1 MQDTPYKTG
10 TPLGHMYPV
19 PMELAGVIYTRIH
32 PKVSIK
38 LLWGRKQVKGAHFRD
53 QDDRAEKT
61 DAAQGL
67 EEADAVI
74 NRLPLQFIH
83 SFMQFFEYAVQMCLV
98 FLICFYIQLNPERI
112 ARERAPESGG
122 ILCSSAYGIVFGNGI
137 FLAETCGFAYGFHKF
152 VLWGGKHVGGERVS
166 FKEL

>member
-1 MQDTPYKTG
+1 MQDTPCKAG

-74 NRLPLQFIH
+74 NQLPPAVYLQL
-83 SFMQFFEYAVQMCLV
+83 YAVLRVCCPDVPGIPDM
-98 FLICFYIQLNPERI
+98 FLYT
-112 ARERAPESGG
+112 A
-122 ILCSSAYGIVFGNGI
+122 
-137 FLAETCGFAYGFHKF
+137 
-152 VLWGGKHVGGERVS
+152 
-166 FKEL
+166 